1 MSRWE
6 KGCGF
11 PRARA
16 CRFVTVLAFALGIA
30 SRASAEPVVYE
41 EVIKSAGGSAGASP
55 SGSLGSVIFGGTFN
69 DVILVFRMRSDT
81 ADVMPF
87 TSPVNGAENVV
98 GVASV
103 EVKDAATG
111 AVMAHGD
118 FLNSD
123 GIFVSAD
130 NVNGGVGFG
139 SAGAAPGAAG
149 FPGRPAYP
157 YAIASLT
164 PSGPIDL
171 EAEITVKG
179 TFVASCVN
187 FPVGQVAD
195 CGAPVALPTTAGD
208 LILNATLG
216 TGAQVGKFKVR
227 RVKECRAKKGHGGD
241 DDDHDD

>member
-1 MSRWE
+1 MEW
-6 KGCGF
+6 GF
-11 PRARA
+11 PRARTGA
-16 CRFVTVLAFALGIA
+16 RFLLALAFTLGLV

-41 EVIKSAGGSAGASP
+41 EVIKSAGGSTGASP
-55 SGSLGSVIFGGTFN
+55 SGSLGSVLFGGTFS
-69 DVILVFRMRSDT
+69 DVVLVFRMRSDT

-98 GVASV
+98 GIASV

-111 AVMAHGD
+111 AVIAHGD

-139 SAGAAPGAAG
+139 SAGAAPGSAG

-157 YAIASLT
+157 YAIAVLT

-171 EAEITVKG
+171 VSEVTVKG

-187 FPVGQVAD
+187 FPVGLVAD
-195 CGAPVALPTTAGD
+195 CGAPVALATTAGE

-216 TGAQVGKFKVR
+216 TGTQVGKFRVR
-227 RVKECRAKKGHGGD
+227 RVKECPEKRGHGD
-241 DDDHDD
+241 DDEHGHDD